1 VTQPSLTVSELL
13 IRAQGA
19 IVGEFPTPLWVRGEV
34 TGFRRTSGGA
44 GFFRLADH
52 DVAEAAVEV
61 AARGRV
67 MGEIDRALG
76 DSGVGRLRDGV
87 EIRVRATVGVEKRNS
102 VIRLNLLEIDPEFTA
117 GRLAI
122 DRADVLRRMKADRS
136 LEANGLLPTPLVPL
150 RIGLVTSRGSAAHA
164 DFIDQLRRSGY
175 RFAVKTA
182 HTTVQ
187 GGSAPDRIADAISRF
202 APEMVDILALVR
214 GGGSQLDLTA
224 FDSEVV
230 ARAIASAPFPVLT
243 GLGHDTDRTVADEAA
258 AFAEKTPSAA
268 GEWVVGRVGDF
279 ARRLATARQVIVRES
294 QIALDR
300 HREMLRRAASD
311 VTGGA
316 VALDRQSDTLAS
328 LGEGISSSARRVIAD
343 QGRLLAS
350 LGDWFAAVGIEKT
363 LQRGFAMVTGPEGG
377 RVVRSTSQVH
387 PGDRLSIRFADGT
400 VHVVVEGE

>member
-1 VTQPSLTVSELL
+1 MTQPSLTVSELL
-13 IRAQGA
+13 IRAQSA

-34 TGFRRTSGGA
+34 TGYRRTSGGA

-67 MGEIDRALG
+67 MAEIDRALG

-122 DRADVLRRMKADRS
+122 DRADVLRRMKADGS
-136 LEANGLLPTPLVPL
+136 LEANALLPTPLVPL

-202 APEMVDILALVR
+202 APETVDILALVR

-230 ARAIASAPFPVLT
+230 ARAIASALVPVLT

-350 LGDWFAAVGIEKT
+350 LGDWFSAVGIDKT

-400 VHVVVEGE
+400 VNVVAEGE

>member
-13 IRAQGA
+13 TRAQSA

-34 TGFRRTSGGA
+34 TGYRRTSGGA

-52 DVAEAAVEV
+52 DVAEAAIEV

-67 MGEIDRALG
+67 MAEIDRALG

-102 VIRLNLLEIDPEFTA
+102 VIRLSLLEIDPEFTA

-122 DRADVLRRMKADRS
+122 DRADVLRRMKADGS
-136 LEANGLLPTPLVPL
+136 LQANALLPTPLVPL

-164 DFIDQLRRSGY
+164 DFLDQLRRSGY

-187 GGSAPDRIADAISRF
+187 GVSAPHRIADAISRF

-214 GGGSQLDLTA
+214 GGGSQLDLTT

-230 ARAIASAPFPVLT
+230 ARAIASAPVPVLT

-279 ARRLATARQVIVRES
+279 ARRLATASQVIVRES

-300 HREMLRRAASD
+300 HRELLRRAASN

-350 LGDWFAAVGIEKT
+350 LGDWFSAVGIEKT
-363 LQRGFAMVTGPEGG
+363 LQRGFAMVTGPEGT
-377 RVVRSTSQVH
+377 RVVRSTTQVQ

>member
-1 VTQPSLTVSELL
+1 MTQPSLTVSELL
-13 IRAQGA
+13 IRAQSA

-34 TGFRRTSGGA
+34 TGYRRTSGGA

-67 MGEIDRALG
+67 MAEIDRALG

-122 DRADVLRRMKADRS
+122 DRADVLRRMKADGS
-136 LEANGLLPTPLVPL
+136 LEANALLPTPLVPL

-202 APEMVDILALVR
+202 APETVDILALVR

-230 ARAIASAPFPVLT
+230 ARAIASALVPVLT

-350 LGDWFAAVGIEKT
+350 LGDWFSAVGIEKT

-400 VHVVVEGE
+400 VHVVAEGE